1 MKSDATRALALQ
13 FFEAILKE
21 YTPTGAPTVHVQRLL
36 LQFGGASMRTP
47 IREIVNAYRAAN
59 DLQPAARPEQES
71 APAYAEGHAPRFAV
85 VGAKTAPQR
94 AVQGPSLQ
102 PAQPQPITA
111 APQNGALPVAG
122 SEPNAAEIEPLTPAD
137 LARIVEIGS
146 VREIAKEFARARL
159 VSYLAEKE
167 VEFPDNARDTQIA
180 GFVLESLKK

>member
-36 LQFGGASMRTP
+36 LQFGGASMRNP

-59 DLQPAARPEQES
+59 DLQPVTRPENES
-71 APAYAEGHAPRFAV
+71 APSYADGHAPRFAV
-85 VGAKTAPQR
+85 VGEKTAPLR
-94 AVQGPSLQ
+94 AVPGPSLQ

-111 APQNGALPVAG
+111 APQNAAPPVAG
-122 SEPNAAEIEPLTPAD
+122 SEPNAAEIEPLTAAD
-137 LARIVEIGS
+137 LARIAELGS
-146 VREIAKEFARARL
+146 VRDIAKEFGRARL
-159 VSYLAEKE
+159 VAYLAEKE
-167 VEFPDNARDTQIA
+167 IDFPETARDTQIA